1 MQLCCRLKHSLW
13 LGQVLPQEVS
23 LLGTLV
29 TKVEIRTDV
38 ILVEIGKEVVR
49 ASPTITDY
57 ITTCQ

>member
-1 MQLCCRLKHSLW
+1 MQLCCRLKHSVW

-38 ILVEIGKEVVR
+38 ILVEIPIEDVR
-49 ASPTITDY
+49 ASPTITA
-57 ITTCQ
+57 

>member
-13 LGQVLPQEVS
+13 LEQVLTQEVS

-29 TKVEIRTDV
+29 SKVEIRTDV
-38 ILVEIGKEVVR
+38 ILVEIGIEVVR
-49 ASPTITDY
+49 ASPTITYY